1 MTLGEIW
8 DELKQEWRRVVAEAR
23 ADVYQRKWE
32 ARNPVG
38 EPLGE
43 EEANELVRWYRS
55 LARPALI
62 LTPAADASADTGARL
77 GGGPW
82 LADDEQWPA
91 DGTGRPL
98 EFVAQINF
106 ARLPP
111 LEGFPTAGVLRF
123 FIGRDD
129 IFGVNFD
136 APDRGDIAVLWHP
149 GAIEGGRHEP
159 ALALTPDDG
168 SPFQDEKVRVAGKAF
183 DATLASDL
191 PDSSSC
197 EVEARLDGQSRR
209 PGMSELEDELFEIAE
224 ERPYGHRIGG
234 HPTFTQADFRQP
246 GRFDEFDVVLLAL
259 TSDEWIMWGD
269 VGEAVFMVRAADL
282 AARDFSR
289 VAFYWDCH

>member
-1 MTLGEIW
+1 MTLGELW
-8 DELKQEWRRVVAEAR
+8 DELKREWRKVLTDAR

-32 ARNPVG
+32 AKNPVG
-38 EPLGE
+38 EPVGE
-43 EEANELVRWYRS
+43 EEAQELMDWYRS

-62 LTPAADASADTGARL
+62 LTPAEDASADTGFRL

-82 LADDEQWPA
+82 LADGEQWPA
-91 DGTGRPL
+91 DGEARPL
-98 EFVAQINF
+98 EFVAQVDF

-123 FIGRDD
+123 FIGRND

-136 APDRGDIAVLWHP
+136 APDKGDIAVLWHP
-149 GAIEGGRHEP
+149 GAIEGGRNEP
-159 ALALTPDDG
+159 ALALTADDG
-168 SPFQDEKVRVAGKAF
+168 SPFQDENVRVAGKAF
-183 DATLASDL
+183 DAVRASDL

-197 EVEARLDGQSRR
+197 EVEARLAGQSRR
-209 PGMSELEDELFEIAE
+209 PGMSELEDELFTIAE

-246 GRFDEFDVVLLAL
+246 GRHDEYDVVLLAL
-259 TSDEWIMWGD
+259 TSEEWIMWGD
-269 VGEAVFMVRAADL
+269 VGEAVFMIRAADL
-282 AARDFSR
+282 AARNFSR